1 MTLVKYEYLRTNLDK
16 DKPYL
21 KTNRILVIPNITKK
35 YKYCLLVK
43 RYDDTFKAYEY
54 FMLMGE
60 EQFDINCSKVHY
72 DGDDIN
78 IGLDSEAYNT
88 LLKVVHANY
97 NFDFSYVESEDDYDV
112 WQIS

>member
-1 MTLVKYEYLRTNLDK
+1 MTLVKYEYLRTSLDK

-43 RYDDTFKAYEY
+43 RFDNTFKTYEY

-60 EQFDINCSKVHY
+60 EQFDINCSKVYY
-72 DGDDIN
+72 DGDNIN
-78 IGLDSEAYNT
+78 IGLDSEAYDNM
-88 LLKVVHANY
+88 LKVVASNR